1 MKSKHVRME
10 VSFWRH
16 KSKRAGLSTLY
27 CRIHVAGKQK
37 DICSTGITIKD
48 EHWDG
53 SKVSSDEPQAQGYN
67 ECLVIIHDRL
77 LMIRNTM
84 LRTGETITADKIKRE
99 FLKGNSPGITFA
111 EAFDRY
117 IKDCKADTDRALEES
132 SVTVYDNVRKKMLD
146 FLIDK
151 KALDVLI
158 DDFDHE
164 WLLQY
169 RRWMKTVRLKGGK
182 VGHADSY
189 IAKHSQT
196 IRDMVRWAKRK
207 KLTQVNQLDG
217 LRIKQPE
224 YGEPVM
230 LSEEQFTDLL
240 KHRFKNKVLQET
252 ADIFILLC
260 RCGFHYGDLQDFVKE
275 HRTALRQG
283 LDGKPW
289 LIKDRI
295 KTQVSI
301 RVPQFAAV
309 EKIVK
314 KYGGWEQLPIRP
326 RGKFNG
332 YLKLVAAELNLPDEL
347 SSKAGR
353 KTFTDW
359 CFNVLLLSTPSVLVL
374 LGRKTAKGLEVYARP
389 DERRVIAELAQ
400 SKALKPKR
408 KG

>member
-1 MKSKHVRME
+1 
-10 VSFWRH
+10 
-16 KSKRAGLSTLY
+16 
-27 CRIHVAGKQK
+27 
-37 DICSTGITIKD
+37 
-48 EHWDG
+48 
-53 SKVSSDEPQAQGYN
+53 
-67 ECLVIIHDRL
+67 
-77 LMIRNTM
+77 
-84 LRTGETITADKIKRE
+84 
-99 FLKGNSPGITFA
+99 
-111 EAFDRY
+111 
-117 IKDCKADTDRALEES
+117 
-132 SVTVYDNVRKKMLD
+132 
-146 FLIDK
+146 
-151 KALDVLI
+151 
-158 DDFDHE
+158 
-164 WLLQY
+164 
-169 RRWMKTVRLKGGK
+169 
-182 VGHADSY
+182 
-189 IAKHSQT
+189 
-196 IRDMVRWAKRK
+196 
-207 KLTQVNQLDG
+207 
-217 LRIKQPE
+217 
-224 YGEPVM
+224 
-230 LSEEQFTDLL
+230 
-240 KHRFKNKVLQET
+240 VLQET

-275 HRTALRQG
+275 HRTALRLG